1 MKTYTWTTEKG
12 AKVEIEVKK
21 TKIEKDCGYGVKKD
35 GGILT
40 TIESMKVNGK
50 DIGQAGFNGDS
61 FIEFHIGNQRA
72 LAPVPEE
79 IQEQIFGEE
88 RRAAEARREA
98 EAKAEREYQEH
109 YNKVRRAMEE

>member
-21 TKIEKDCGYGVKKD
+21 KKIEKDCGYGVKKD
-35 GGILT
+35 DGILT

-50 DIGQAGFNGDS
+50 DIGRAGFNSNS
-61 FIEFHIGNQRA
+61 FVEFHIGSQRA

-88 RRAAEARREA
+88 RRATEARWEA
-98 EAKAEREYQEH
+98 ESKAEQEYLEH